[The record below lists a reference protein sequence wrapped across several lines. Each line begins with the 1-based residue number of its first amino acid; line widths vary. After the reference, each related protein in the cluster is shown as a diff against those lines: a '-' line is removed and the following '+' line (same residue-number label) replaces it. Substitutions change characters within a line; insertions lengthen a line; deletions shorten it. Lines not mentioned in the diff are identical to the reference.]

1 MSSPKRLARIA
12 GLLYLTVAIFGGFAH
27 LFVRAAV
34 YVPGDA
40 TTTADSVLANT
51 GLVRF
56 GVFADLLQA
65 TVFLLLAMTLY
76 MLLNHVSKNAA
87 QAMVVFV
94 AIATAV
100 ITLNMVFQFAA
111 LLVAT
116 DGTYVAAFGAEGS
129 NALVLLLLDIQHYG
143 YLIAQI
149 FFGLWL
155 LPLGY
160 LAYKSGMFPRALAV
174 LLIVGGIGYLAD
186 MVGSFLVPDF
196 GEIMS
201 AVIVFPAGIAELWM
215 VGYLLVVGVR
225 SPEASPPVPEKP
237 ASREMA
243 V

>member
-12 GLLYLTVAIFGGFAH
+12 GFLYLTVAIFGGFAH

-40 TTTADSVLANT
+40 AATTGNVLANT

-76 MLLNHVSKNAA
+76 ILLNHVSTHAA

-94 AIATAV
+94 AIATAI

-116 DGTYVAAFGAEGS
+116 DGTYVAALGAEGS

-160 LAYKSGMFPRALAV
+160 LSYKSGMFPRALAV
-174 LLIVGGIGYLAD
+174 LLVIGGMGYLLD
-186 MVGSFLVPDF
+186 TVGSFLVPNF
-196 GEIMS
+196 GEIPS
-201 AVIVFPAGIAELWM
+201 ALVVIPAGIAELWM
-215 VGYLLVVGVR
+215 VGYLLVIGVR
-225 SPEASPPVPEKP
+225 STRTTGAVDEK
-237 ASREMA
+237 ALQDVRN
-243 V
+243 